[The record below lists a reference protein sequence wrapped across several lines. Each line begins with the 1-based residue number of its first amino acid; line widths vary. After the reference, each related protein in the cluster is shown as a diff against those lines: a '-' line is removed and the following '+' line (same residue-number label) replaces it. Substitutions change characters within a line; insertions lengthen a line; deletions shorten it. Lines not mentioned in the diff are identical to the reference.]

1 MSGPSAPLRLVT
13 DLLRPLRGRLLA
25 AVLATVVTT
34 AAALVPPY
42 LAGLV
47 INNVID
53 TGSSSDLI
61 WISIALVAALAINAV
76 ASGLES
82 WLTGDV
88 GQRALMDLRRRIVTK
103 LHELPMS
110 YYDRASTGSTVS
122 RVTNDVE
129 ALNVLVSGGLNQLVS
144 GLLIVLGTAA
154 VMVVLDWRLAI
165 VALFVFPF
173 LITVSA
179 EVQRHSRPAWR
190 RASESF
196 GDVTSYVQE
205 GLAGRD
211 VVRGFGQEDRHVLGF
226 DEVNAQN
233 EEIHYHP
240 ISLNRVMAPSAEVIG
255 LLGVAAVIA
264 YGAHEVIGGALA
276 VGTVVTF
283 LGYLRQ
289 ALAPLPQLATLFSS
303 FQQGLSAIESISV
316 LLEHDP
322 DPGREAG
329 RKHCPPIR
337 GTVTLER
344 VTFGYEPDKQVLRD
358 LDLQVEEGESLAI
371 VGGSGS
377 GKSTIVKLLVGFYA
391 PQTGRVLID
400 GNDLGELDLGS
411 VRKQIG
417 YVPQE
422 PFLFTGTVADNIVW
436 DEESSGDRARG
447 AAEAVGAIE
456 ALQRLPAGL
465 DSQVGERG
473 GLLSIGQRQLVALA
487 RATAI
492 DPRILVLDEATSNI
506 DTATEAAVQRGID
519 LLLEGRTSIVVAHRL
534 STIRRSDKIVVL
546 DKGRVVEFGSPAELR
561 AADGPFAALDRQY
574 DG

>member
-1 MSGPSAPLRLVT
+1 VSDTGSALRLVY
-13 DLLRPLRGRLLA
+13 DLLRPLRGRLA
-25 AVLATVVTT
+25 GAVVATIVTT

-61 WISIALVAALAINAV
+61 WISIALGAALAVSALS
-76 ASGLES
+76 SGFES
-82 WLTGDV
+82 WLVGDV

-110 YYDRASTGSTVS
+110 YYDKASTGSTIS

-129 ALNVLVSGGLNQLVS
+129 ALNTLVSGGLNQLIS
-144 GLLIVLGTAA
+144 GVLIVLGTAV
-154 VMVVLDWRLAI
+154 VMIALDWRLAV

-173 LITVSA
+173 LATISA
-179 EVQRHSRPAWR
+179 EVQRHSRPAWG
-190 RASESF
+190 RASVSF
-196 GDVTSYVQE
+196 GAVTSYVQE

-211 VVRGFGQEDRHVLGF
+211 VVRGFGQEERHVQSF
-226 DEVNAQN
+226 DEVNVEN
-233 EEIHYHP
+233 ERLHHHP
-240 ISLNRVMAPSAEVIG
+240 ISLNRVMAPSAEVVG

-264 YGAHEVIGGALA
+264 YGAHEVVGGALA

-303 FQQGLSAIESISV
+303 FQQGFAAIESISA
-316 LLEHDP
+316 LLDHPP
-322 DPGREAG
+322 DPGLEKG
-329 RKHCPPIR
+329 RKPCPPLA
-337 GTVTLER
+337 GAVSLEGL
-344 VTFGYEPDKQVLRD
+344 TFGYEPEKPVLRD
-358 LDLQVEEGESLAI
+358 LDLRVEAGESLAI

-391 PQTGRVLID
+391 PQSGRILLD
-400 GNDLGELDLGS
+400 DEDLAELELSS
-411 VRKQIG
+411 VRRQIG

-436 DEESSGDRARG
+436 EQENGGDRARD
-447 AAEAVGAIE
+447 AAADVGALD
-456 ALQRLPAGL
+456 ALDQLPDGL

-473 GLLSIGQRQLVALA
+473 ELLSIGQRQLVALA
-487 RATAI
+487 RATAA
-492 DPRILVLDEATSNI
+492 DPSILVLDEATSNI

-546 DKGRVVEFGSPAELR
+546 DKGRIVEFGTPAELR
-561 AADGPFAALDRQY
+561 AADGAFAALDRQY